1 MNLIGYVFS
10 SDNLEVLFKL
20 LLSALLCGSI
30 GIQRSSFNKPAG
42 FGTHAIIGI
51 SSALVVIGSQ
61 FMASNYD
68 MDASRIPSQII
79 AGIGFIGAG
88 TIIRNGFN
96 VRGVTT
102 AAAIL
107 SVTCIGITVGMGYYV
122 PSIFA
127 TALVFIVLYL
137 NHPLTDRIERFES
150 VNLIIT
156 VENIS
161 KSLKL
166 MEEYFKS
173 NSIVMEAIKKEN
185 DVIKDKKTD
194 IVKVVISYDNKKTRK
209 SEIVGA
215 LVAIDSILEVS
226 IEE

>member
-51 SSALVVIGSQ
+51 SSVLVVIGSQ

-68 MDASRIPSQII
+68 MDASRIP
-79 AGIGFIGAG
+79 IGAG

-166 MEEYFKS
+166 IEEYFKS